1 MPFET
6 NQMQKMIQL
15 RKLCGRAR
23 WRTPITL
30 AFWRQ
35 RQEDQEFQ
43 ARLGYTAT
51 FEARKQVKSWVAQT
65 RKQKQEDHQFKACLD
80 YCG

>member
-1 MPFET
+1 
-6 NQMQKMIQL
+6 MQKMIQL

-23 WRTPITL
+23 CCTPITL

-43 ARLGYTAT
+43 AK

-65 RKQKQEDHQFKACLD
+65 RKQKQEDRKFKACLD
-80 YCG
+80 Y